1 MCDPG
6 FEGNDQE
13 WQEQYHAMSEFF
25 GWQLGDSESGI
36 TPSQFAELVDNDEDT
51 TESELRQA
59 RHGKTAG
66 SSTHGRWS
74 LSEQFLCWTISTDV
88 SVSFCGWLW
97 VFKVTYTAY
106 TLYSVFPGRT
116 RKIYQQIKNID
127 WLKTDRR
134 YMTVPERARACQN
147 IRNNSY
153 WCYWMILD
161 RPTSWSW
168 FSISEFFQWC
178 FSRIFSYF
186 LVFSRNMVWS
196 WQVLEKLL
204 AERRRTSRASVSSAS
219 VDPVDPVDT
228 WKRQSF
234 VRSQDSHSRAELS
247 PDLGREQALGY
258 PWMLNGIPW
267 DTRDVGFG
275 FEPSWTLI
283 WTYLNDVRIFKTLK
297 YATGINWRLLNL
309 LSVQQHQ
316 KTVNTY
322 PPWLIPM
329 EIQSK
334 EGYWIW
340 QE

>member
-1 MCDPG
+1 M
-6 FEGNDQE
+6 F
-13 WQEQYHAMSEFF
+13 
-25 GWQLGDSESGI
+25 
-36 TPSQFAELVDNDEDT
+36 
-51 TESELRQA
+51 
-59 RHGKTAG
+59 
-66 SSTHGRWS
+66 
-74 LSEQFLCWTISTDV
+74 
-88 SVSFCGWLW
+88 
-97 VFKVTYTAY
+97 
-106 TLYSVFPGRT
+106 
-116 RKIYQQIKNID
+116 
-127 WLKTDRR
+127 
-134 YMTVPERARACQN
+134 
-147 IRNNSY
+147 
-153 WCYWMILD
+153 
-161 RPTSWSW
+161 
-168 FSISEFFQWC
+168 
-178 FSRIFSYF
+178 FSYF

>member
-116 RKIYQQIKNID
+116 RKIYQHIKNID

-178 FSRIFSYF
+178 FSMFFSHF
-186 LVFSRNMVWS
+186 LVTWFDPGRFLRSCLRRDAEPPEPRFRRLRLTRLTRLTPGS
-196 WQVLEKLL
+196 GKALCEAKTAT
-204 AERRRTSRASVSSAS
+204 AERSWVTRISA
-219 VDPVDPVDT
+219 
-228 WKRQSF
+228 
-234 VRSQDSHSRAELS
+234 
-247 PDLGREQALGY
+247 REQALGY

-275 FEPSWTLI
+275 FEPSFWTLR
-283 WTYLNDVRIFKTLK
+283 TMSGFLMIFKTLK

-340 QE
+340 QK